1 MVAKRT
7 RRRFSREFKL
17 EAVRMALEGSRSQVE
32 VARELGLA
40 PKLLYRWTREQR
52 ADPKQV
58 FPGNGTFKE
67 RDRQVEQLQRDN
79 AQLKA
84 ELAFLKKVSAY
95 FAKSPR

>member
-1 MVAKRT
+1 MRAKRT

-17 EAVRMALEGSRSQVE
+17 EAIRMALESSRSQVE
-32 VARELGLA
+32 VARELGINA
-40 PKLLYRWTREQR
+40 KVLYRGTREQH

-58 FPGNGTFKE
+58 FLGNGTLEE